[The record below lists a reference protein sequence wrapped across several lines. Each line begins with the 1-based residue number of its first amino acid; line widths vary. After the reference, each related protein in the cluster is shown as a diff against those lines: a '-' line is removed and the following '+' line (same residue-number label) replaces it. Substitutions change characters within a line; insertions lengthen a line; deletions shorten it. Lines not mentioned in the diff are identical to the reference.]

1 MSREEGR
8 NGVTWMGSQT
18 LLLKQVL
25 ETFRI
30 VWERLL
36 NVCGLGLLDR
46 LRWRRGGV
54 LDSFGGRDRRCRLL
68 HFRRQVMHYVF
79 HIIIHIL
86 PLRIH
91 SIQILLES
99 IFFLFFRS

>member
-54 LDSFGGRDRRCRLL
+54 LDSFGGTVIGTAWAHPTGPKVPFAAFPSTSHALRLPYHL
-68 HFRRQVMHYVF
+68 HIV
-79 HIIIHIL
+79 
-86 PLRIH
+86 
-91 SIQILLES
+91 
-99 IFFLFFRS
+99 